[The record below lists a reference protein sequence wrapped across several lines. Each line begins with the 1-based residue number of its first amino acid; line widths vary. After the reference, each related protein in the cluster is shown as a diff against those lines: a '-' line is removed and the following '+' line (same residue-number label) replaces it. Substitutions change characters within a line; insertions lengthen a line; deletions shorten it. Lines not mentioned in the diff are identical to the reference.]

1 MSTCEAAPSSDTWP
15 AATVVR
21 LSGDIDIFTSKAMR
35 TRLVDALGSSHELL
49 VLDLSDLEFCDSS
62 GLGVL
67 VGVQRR
73 ARSMGITLALTAPT
87 PHMSRLLHVTGL
99 DRCLPRAV

>member
-1 MSTCEAAPSSDTWP
+1 MSICEVSPSGDAWP

-35 TRLVDALGSSHELL
+35 TQLMDALDSSHELL

-73 ARSMGITLALTAPT
+73 ARSMGVTLALTAPT
-87 PHMSRLLHVTGL
+87 PHMSRLLRVTGL
-99 DRCLPRAV
+99 DRCLPTAV